1 MKCFFYSGSWSVCDL
16 VICGWRGKILF
27 RVFINYGFRFYYFRF
42 FSEKLVEERKDNIL
56 FELFFI
62 ELFFL
67 DLVIEKIDKDLS
79 FYIVEL

>member
-1 MKCFFYSGSWSVCDL
+1 MKCFFYSGSRSVCDL

-42 FSEKLVEERKDNIL
+42 FSEKLVEECKDNIL
-56 FELFFI
+56 FEFFFI

-67 DLVIEKIDKDLS
+67 DLVIEKIDKD
-79 FYIVEL
+79 